1 MKAMKKLKESVKLME
16 RQFPNINIEK
26 KSVRIVHSMVGQ
38 LNTTNDTTKIYYFL
52 RLRRKVLSKINNIF
66 ELYSF
71 QSVIYR

>member
-52 RLRRKVLSKINNIF
+52 RL
-66 ELYSF
+66 
-71 QSVIYR
+71 